1 MIYINGLGLIDETN
15 SITPVAKTTETT
27 AEQAVSFDEVLEQE
41 AAKLNGSSSYDLNA
55 IFKAAAEKYG
65 LPESLLKSVAY
76 TESGYDVNIGSPAGA
91 QGIMQLMPFVS
102 ESMGVT
108 DPYDP
113 YQSIMAGAK
122 ILAGYR
128 DMYDGNLNLML
139 AAYNAGAGNVAQY
152 GGVPPFKET
161 QTYVALVKKRME
173 EGVPEPGQ
181 VTLSGDSA
189 AAMAEVFKAQE
200 QKAVET
206 VAPENTTLKD
216 TTDTTDIAK
225 AETAQAAATTGEA
238 AKAAKAADTSEA
250 EKIKKD
256 TANAIKQAQDI
267 IEQTRLNA
275 LSSITGSSDDSSL
288 YPYSL
293 FGTSA
298 SELAKLS
305 STLYTGSYVGNS
317 QLSIDELNKAL
328 SDDEYQLLMYFYDN
342 MLEIIASIG
351 GSSEE
356 EKNSSDNSLTD
367 LIRLG
372 NEYNRLKVNEV

>member
-1 MIYINGLGLIDETN
+1 MIYIEGLGLIDETN
-15 SITPVAKTTETT
+15 SISPATKTANIAT
-27 AEQAVSFDEVLEQE
+27 EQAVSFDDVLASE

-65 LPESLLKSVAY
+65 LSEELLKSVAY
-76 TESGYDVNIGSPAGA
+76 TESGYDVNIGSAAGA

-139 AAYNAGAGNVAQY
+139 AAYNAGAGNVAKY

-173 EGVPEPGQ
+173 EGVPDPGQ
-181 VTLSGDSA
+181 VTLTGTSA
-189 AAMAEVFKAQE
+189 EAMAEAVKIQE
-200 QKAVET
+200 QKAAESA
-206 VAPENTTLKD
+206 VAE
-216 TTDTTDIAK
+216 
-225 AETAQAAATTGEA
+225 QAAD
-238 AKAAKAADTSEA
+238 KSVSEA
-250 EKIKKD
+250 EKIRTS
-256 TANAIKQAQDI
+256 TAEAVKQAQDL

-275 LSSITGSSDDSSL
+275 LSSITGSSDSDSL

-305 STLYTGSYVGNS
+305 SALYTGSYIGSS
-317 QLSIDELNKAL
+317 QLSVDEMNKAL
-328 SDDEYQLLMYFYDN
+328 SDDEYRLLMYFYDN
-342 MLEIIASIG
+342 MLDIIASIG
-351 GSSEE
+351 
-356 EKNSSDNSLTD
+356 SSDDDEKDSSNDSLTD
-367 LIRLG
+367 LLRLG
-372 NEYNRLKVNEV
+372 NEYNRLKINREV